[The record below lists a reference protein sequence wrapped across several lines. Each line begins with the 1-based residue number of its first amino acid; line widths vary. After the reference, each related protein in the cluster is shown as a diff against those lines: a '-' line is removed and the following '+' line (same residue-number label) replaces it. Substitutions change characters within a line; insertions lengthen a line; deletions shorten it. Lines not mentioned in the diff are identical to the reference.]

1 MSFRFRNEERNAEPM
16 AVDLK
21 ELNQAIIAGNRN
33 RSVELTKQAITE
45 EAAPAEIITAGLI
58 SGMTEVGRRFKAN
71 EYFVPD
77 MLVAARAMHASLEE
91 LKPVMLRSKV
101 APVGRIVAGTVKGD
115 LHDVGKNLV
124 CMMLEGAGFD
134 VVDLGVDV
142 SPEKF
147 VNAVREG
154 KADILAMSALL
165 TTTMPSMK
173 TTIDALAQAGLRK
186 QVKVLVGGSSVT
198 QYYADNI
205 GADGYA
211 PDAASAADVAKNLV
225 T

>member
-1 MSFRFRNEERNAEPM
+1 M

-21 ELNQAIIAGNRN
+21 ELNQAIVAGNRN
-33 RSVELTKQAITE
+33 RAIELTTEAIAE
-45 EAAPAEIITAGLI
+45 GVPPAEIITAGLI
-58 SGMTEVGRRFKAN
+58 SGMAEVGRRFKAN

-77 MLVAARAMHASLEE
+77 MLVAARAMHASLQQ
-91 LKPVMLRSKV
+91 LKPVLLRNKV

-124 CMMLEGAGFD
+124 CMMLEGAGFE

-147 VNAVREG
+147 VAAVREG
-154 KADILAMSALL
+154 KADIVAMSALL

-173 TTIDALAQAGLRK
+173 TTIDALTQAGLRN

-198 QYYADNI
+198 QYYADGI

-211 PDAASAADVAKNLV
+211 PDAATAVDVARNLV
-225 T
+225 Q